1 MAVRAGMSNPVARLR
16 EMGQAST
23 ADFTLSGTAY
33 WTDAQ
38 LQDVLDSYRQDFFAV
53 ALESRSML
61 DSGGTVRY
69 YDYYFEPGCYEEGTA
84 AFTIAKLTGGTVTP
98 TTFDYSM
105 GHISFGTVDQAG
117 TAYYLTA
124 RRYDVAAAAADVWG
138 KKAASI
144 SASYDFSADGQSLT
158 RSQLKAQYTEMA
170 EMYASQALPQHARM
184 LRPDLV

>member
-1 MAVRAGMSNPVARLR
+1 MAVRAGMSNPIARLR

-38 LQDVLDSYRQDFFAV
+38 LQDILDSFRQDIFAV
-53 ALESRSML
+53 ALEARSTL
-61 DSGGTVRY
+61 DTGGTARY
-69 YDYYFEPGCYEEGTA
+69 YDYYFEPGVWEEGTA
-84 AFTIAKLTGGTVTP
+84 TFTVAKSTGGTVIP
-98 TTFDYSM
+98 TTYDYSM
-105 GHISFGTVDQAG
+105 GHIGFGTVDQAG

-138 KKAASI
+138 KKAAYVSQK
-144 SASYDFSADGQSLT
+144 YDMNSDGQSLT

-170 EMYASQALPQHARM
+170 ETFTQRALPMNAHL
-184 LRPDLV
+184 LRPDL